1 MVSTIVVAL
10 GGNAIK
16 RADQKGTL
24 KEQLSNISLISEQLV
39 QLVKAGHRI
48 VLTHGNGPQV
58 GSLLIQ
64 QEEAKDHVPQQ
75 PLDVLGA
82 MTQGQVG
89 YMIQQAL
96 HNRLACEG
104 FFVPVVAIVN
114 QVVVDIS
121 DEAFKHPIKPV
132 GPFYTQKE
140 AQKLSVLKGWPIKYV
155 AQSVKD
161 GYRHVVPS
169 PIPKRNVEASTVKLL
184 VDNGVIVIASGG
196 GGIPV
201 HEANGELIGVEAVI
215 DKDLS
220 AKLLATD
227 IGASILMLMTDV
239 KHVSKHFGTHE
250 EETIDVMTLSEAQQ
264 YTREGHFPPGSMGP
278 KVSAAMEFIKAGG
291 DVAIIS
297 SIGSIIDSLDGRTG
311 TRIVYK

>member
-24 KEQLSNISLISEQLV
+24 KEQLSNISLISDQLA

-89 YMIQQAL
+89 YMLQQAL

-104 FFVPVVAIVN
+104 LFFPVVAIVN

-121 DEAFKHPIKPV
+121 DEAFKHPTKPV

-155 AQSVKD
+155 VQSVKD
-161 GYRHVVPS
+161 GYRRVVPS

-184 VDNGVIVIASGG
+184 VDSGVIVIASGG

-201 HEANGELIGVEAVI
+201 REANGELIGVEAVI

-239 KHVSKHFGTHE
+239 EHVSKHFGTHE

-264 YTREGHFPPGSMGP
+264 YTKEGHFPQGSMGP
-278 KVSAAMEFIKAGG
+278 KVLAAMEFIKAGG
-291 DVAIIS
+291 GVAIIS

-311 TRIVYK
+311 TRIIYK